1 MSTPASIARH
11 PIHPMLVGIPIGLWT
26 FSVIADVIY
35 ALGWGGSNW
44 KTVAFY
50 CIGGG
55 VIAALL
61 AAVPGFIDFL
71 SISDARVWR
80 VGIFHMAANLTAVV
94 LFAISVGLRWAG
106 SVGFLP
112 VAVSIVGLILLG
124 VAGWLGGELVFV
136 HNMGVTPP
144 RAAPRHQ
151 SAPASPRRRAS
162 GG

>member
-1 MSTPASIARH
+1 MPTPASVARH

-35 ALGWGGSNW
+35 AVGWGGSNW

-50 CIGGG
+50 CVGGG
-55 VIAALL
+55 IVAALI

-71 SISDARVWR
+71 SISDSRVRR
-80 VGIFHMAANLTAVV
+80 VGVFHMAANLTAVV
-94 LFAISVGLRWAG
+94 VFAISFGLRWAG
-106 SVGFLP
+106 HVGFLP
-112 VAVSIVGLILLG
+112 VAVSIVALTFLG

-144 RAAPRHQ
+144 RAAPRHER
-151 SAPASPRRRAS
+151 ATASQRRKAS
-162 GG
+162 